1 MTSLD
6 VYFMFV
12 ASSTGVTRNLEARVS
27 EANALNSAAR
37 LDLLLDKMGGGWQCQ
52 KCKVQSSKLRW

>member
-1 MTSLD
+1 MTSLN

-37 LDLLLDKMGGGWQCQ
+37 LDLLLDKMGGG
-52 KCKVQSSKLRW
+52 